1 MRMFSRQ
8 GQFIMNAKVKSFRTL
23 DILLFRER
31 VKTAEEHKLFRN
43 LNKIMKF
50 SRSCMYLFLSEVN
63 CSL

>member
-1 MRMFSRQ
+1 
-8 GQFIMNAKVKSFRTL
+8 MNAKVKSFRTL